1 MTLLVDQFRRS
12 LNECQPP
19 RQFDA
24 SRPNDNTSL
33 DYAIWSFLHSW
44 AQNTEIG
51 PDEAVLFRQIAR
63 WQTGHLH
70 VGRIPEDLAGYAG
83 RAGFHVDPSGS
94 LSASPFVPE
103 WLVGNA
109 VPENEGIDV
118 RPILRRPGEEVP
130 AEPYLRL
137 LHYPSWQSQAQKEAT
152 WMMLN
157 AGPGSTSLVALPTG
171 SGKSLCFQTVAR
183 FSTGVTIVV
192 VPTVALAIDQWRSAR
207 EVLDQIPDIKP
218 HYFASGDPDLDPEQV
233 ASDLRTGACRLVFT
247 SPESLVSGRLRSVV
261 EELIRTNRFDNLIID
276 EAHIIETW
284 GINFRVE
291 FQLLSSLLR
300 KWRRDS
306 ANRLRTY
313 LLSATFTRDTK
324 AVLQSLFFESGEW
337 NEFVS
342 QRLRPE
348 ISYYRQKFSNES
360 DREGALIDCLWH
372 LPRPAIV
379 YTTEVKE
386 SERLF
391 RKLRSIG
398 FRRVGCFN
406 GETRASERRRQL
418 LDWRSNNIDLMIAT
432 SAFGLGVDKADVRSV
447 IHACF
452 PENTHRYYQEV
463 GRGGRD
469 GNSAIAVLLPTQKD
483 IRVAQNMAPT
493 LLGEEN
499 AQSRWEAM
507 WSGKRGVEGEPYT
520 FLFNPTIRRQGLL
533 GTRTYGENTR
543 WNKRLLLQL
552 LRAGKI
558 EILDLQSSQGE
569 SDDQSPVELIK
580 VKMCFSGDS
589 GTVGRDLAD
598 LRKKEL
604 ALANDGLS
612 QMLDYL
618 DGGVSICRLLK
629 RIYGPNVQLACGGC
643 PGCRLRGFPPTR
655 CEPLSFDT
663 FESDGR
669 AFALISDLPD
679 PSGSANRIKWREI
692 VRSMVREKSILR
704 FVAADSNTFIVLRDI
719 FESAFDEKALDLYR
733 LDQFVGLESSIFRS
747 ECAAVFHIGRVNS
760 TLLKMRTG
768 NSVAHFVSYGTP
780 ITDVSGRRIGEA
792 DGWSYFP
799 GFEIWRA
806 NTNRCSQMDQ

>member
-1 MTLLVDQFRRS
+1 MPLLVDQLRSS
-12 LNECQPP
+12 LNNCQAP
-19 RQFDA
+19 RQVGEP
-24 SRPNDNTSL
+24 RPEDNTSL
-33 DYAIWSFLHSW
+33 DYAIWRFLLSW
-44 AQNTEIG
+44 AQNSEIG

-63 WQTGHLH
+63 WHGGHLH
-70 VGRIPEDLAGYAG
+70 IGRIPETLARYAPK
-83 RAGFHVDPSGS
+83 AGFHVDPSGS
-94 LSASPFVPE
+94 LAAHPFAPA
-103 WLVGNA
+103 WLIGNGL
-109 VPENEGIDV
+109 PENGGLDA
-118 RPILRRPGEEVP
+118 RPLPRRPGEQLP

-137 LHYPSWQSQAQKEAT
+137 LHYPFWQSQAQKEAT
-152 WMMLN
+152 WMMLK

-192 VPTVALAIDQWRSAR
+192 VPTVALAIDQWRSAQD
-207 EVLDQIPDIKP
+207 VLDQIPDIKP
-218 HYFASGDPDLDPEQV
+218 HYFASGDPKLDPEQV
-233 ASDLRTGACRLVFT
+233 ASDLRTGDCRLVFT
-247 SPESLVSGRLRSVV
+247 SPEALVSGRLRNVV
-261 EELIRTNRFDNLIID
+261 EELILTNRFDNLVID

-306 ANRLRTY
+306 ANHLRTF
-313 LLSATFTRDTK
+313 LLSATFTKNTK
-324 AVLQSLFFESGEW
+324 AILQSLFFESGEW

-348 ISYYRQKFSNES
+348 INYYRQNFSNEN
-360 DREGALIDCLWH
+360 DREQALMDCLWH

-386 SERLF
+386 SEKLF
-391 RKLRSIG
+391 TQLRSIG
-398 FRRVGCFN
+398 FRRIGCFN
-406 GETRASERRRQL
+406 GETRPSERRRQL
-418 LDWRSNNIDLMIAT
+418 SDWRSNNIDLMVAT

-469 GNSAIAVLLPTQKD
+469 GNSAIAVLLPTQQD
-483 IRVAQNMAPT
+483 IRVAQSMAPK

-507 WSGKRGVEGEPYT
+507 WSSKQAVEGEPYT
-520 FLFNPTIRRQGLL
+520 FLFDPMIRRQGLL

-558 EILDLQSSQGE
+558 EILDLKTNQGQ
-569 SDDQSPVELIK
+569 SDDQPATESIT

-589 GTVGRDLAD
+589 GTVGRDLTD
-598 LRKKEL
+598 LRTREL
-604 ALANDGLS
+604 ASANEGIS

-618 DGGVSICRLLK
+618 KGDVSLCRLLK
-629 RIYGPNVQLACGGC
+629 RVYGPNVQLACGGC
-643 PGCRLRGFPPTR
+643 PGCRLRGLSSIS
-655 CEPLSFDT
+655 CDPLTFDS
-663 FESDGR
+663 SDSSGM
-669 AFALISDLPD
+669 ASALISDLPD
-679 PSGSANRIKWREI
+679 PSQTGNRIKWREI

-704 FVAADSNTFIVLRDI
+704 FVAADLAAFVVLRDI
-719 FESAFDEKALDLYR
+719 LESAFDEKALDLYR
-733 LDQFVGLESSIFRS
+733 LDQFTGLESSIFRS
-747 ECAAVFHIGRVNS
+747 ECAAVFHIGTVNLD
-760 TLLKMRTG
+760 LLKMQTG
-768 NSVAHFVSYGTP
+768 NRVAHFVSRGTP
-780 ITDVSGRRIGEA
+780 IIDASGRSIGEA
-792 DGWSYFP
+792 DGWAYFP
-799 GFEIWRA
+799 SYEIWRA
-806 NTNRCSQMDQ
+806 NTNRCSQMDL

>member
-1 MTLLVDQFRRS
+1 MGSLVDQLRRS
-12 LNECQPP
+12 LNECQAP
-19 RQFDA
+19 RQFVE
-24 SRPNDNTSL
+24 SRPHDSTSI
-33 DYAIWSFLHSW
+33 DYAIWSFLRCW
-44 AQNTEIG
+44 AQNLEIG

-63 WQTGHLH
+63 WHAGHLH
-70 VGRIPEDLAGYAG
+70 VGKIPEELAGYA
-83 RAGFHVDPSGS
+83 AKASFNVDPSGS
-94 LSASPFVPE
+94 LSARPFAPA
-103 WLVGNA
+103 WLLGNA
-109 VPENEGIDV
+109 VPENEGIDA
-118 RPILRRPGEEVP
+118 RPVLRRPGEEVP

-152 WMMLN
+152 WMMLK
-157 AGPGSTSLVALPTG
+157 ARAGSTSLVALPTG

-207 EVLDQIPDIKP
+207 EVLDQIPDVKP

-233 ASDLRTGACRLVFT
+233 ASDLRTGDCRLVFT
-247 SPESLVSGRLRSVV
+247 SPESLVSGRLRNVI
-261 EELIRTNRFDNLIID
+261 EELTRTNRFDNLIID

-306 ANRLRTY
+306 SNGLRTY
-313 LLSATFTRDTK
+313 LLSATFTKDTR
-324 AVLQSLFFESGEW
+324 AILQSLFFEGGEW

-348 ISYYRQKFSNES
+348 INYYRQKFVNKN
-360 DREGALIDCLWH
+360 DREAALLECLWH

-391 RKLRSIG
+391 SQLRSIG

-418 LDWRSNNIDLMIAT
+418 LDWRSNNIDLMVAT

-507 WSGKRGVEGEPYT
+507 WSGKRVVEGEPYT
-520 FLFNPTIRRQGLL
+520 FLFDPTIRRQGLL

-558 EILDLQSSQGE
+558 EILDLQASQRE
-569 SDDQSPVELIK
+569 SDDQTSVELIK

-589 GTVGRDLAD
+589 GTVGHDLAD
-598 LRKKEL
+598 LRNKEL
-604 ALANDGLS
+604 AVANGGLS

-643 PGCRLRGFPPTR
+643 PGCRLRGLPPTT
-655 CEPLSFDT
+655 CDSLSFDT
-663 FESDGR
+663 CESNGK

-679 PSGSANRIKWREI
+679 PAQMANRIRWREI

-704 FVAADSNTFIVLRDI
+704 FVAADSDTFNVLRDI

-733 LDQFVGLESSIFRS
+733 LDQFAGLESLLFRS
-747 ECAAVFHIGRVNS
+747 ECAAVFHIGHVNS
-760 TLLKMRTG
+760 ALLKMRTG
-768 NSVAHFVSYGTP
+768 NTVSHFVSRGTLV
-780 ITDVSGRRIGEA
+780 TDISGRRIGEA

-806 NTNRCSQMDQ
+806 NTNRCSQTDQ